1 MNVRRFETHVKVSKE
16 SIGAGLMVSP
26 IEVCLSRWS
35 GLRPSP
41 RNARTHSKKQ
51 IEQIISSIRR
61 FGWTYPILIDELGN
75 ILCGVGRWLAAQKLG
90 LSEVPT
96 ITMGGLRDAEKRAL
110 ILADNKI
117 AANAA
122 WDRKIL
128 AAELGALAV
137 LLPEIDLTLEI
148 TGFEAGEID
157 SLMGDFVDPEC
168 DPADELPQL
177 PSISTSRLSDLWQL
191 GSHRLLCGDSCEEAH
206 IRALMGRRLAAMAF
220 ADPPFNVRINAVV
233 GRGKIKHREFALAS
247 GEMSP
252 SQFIAFLKRW
262 MKLAAQFSE
271 DGSIHYICM
280 DWRHLAEVLSAGEAI
295 FTELKNVVVWAKT
308 NAGQGSF
315 YRSQHEFVFVFKNGD
330 GPHQNNIELGRH
342 GRNRSN
348 LWTYAGVNTF
358 RAGRLDD
365 LAVHPTVKPVAL
377 VADAIRD
384 CSRRGEI
391 VLDPFMGSGTTI
403 LAAEKVGRR
412 AYGLEIDPLYVD
424 VAVKRW
430 QDFTKRDAI
439 LKATG
444 QTFDEVAAE
453 RAAAIVGGSNGCR

>member
-1 MNVRRFETHVKVSKE
+1 M
-16 SIGAGLMVSP
+16 
-26 IEVCLSRWS
+26 CLHQITEMQVAK
-35 GLRPSP
+35 LRPSE
-41 RNARTHSKKQ
+41 RNARTHPKKQ
-51 IEQIISSIRR
+51 VEQIVNSIRR
-61 FGWTYPILIDELGN
+61 FGWTYPILVDADGN
-75 ILCGVGRWLAAQKLG
+75 ILCGVGRWLAAQRMGWKKVPVIS
-90 LSEVPT
+90 LSH
-96 ITMGGLRDAEKRAL
+96 LSDAEKRAL

-117 AANAA
+117 AANAG

-128 AAELGALAV
+128 AVEVGELSLE
-137 LLPEIDLTLEI
+137 LPQVGLTIEI

-157 SLMGDFVDPEC
+157 SLLGDHVDTDG
-168 DPADELPQL
+168 DPSDEIPKVAD
-177 PSISTSRLSDLWQL
+177 SAISQRNDLWL
-191 GSHRLLCGDSCEEAH
+191 LENHRLYCGDCCEETA
-206 IRALMGRRLAAMAF
+206 IRALMGRRLASTVF
-220 ADPPFNVRINAVV
+220 ADCPYNVKIKETL
-233 GRGKIKHREFALAS
+233 GRGKTKHREFAFAS

-252 SQFIAFLKRW
+252 LQFIAFLKRW
-262 MKLAAQFSE
+262 MTLVAQFSE
-271 DGSIHYICM
+271 DGSIHFACM
-280 DWRHLAEVLSAGEAI
+280 DWRHLGELLAAGSDI
-295 FTELKNVVVWAKT
+295 YSELKNVVVWAKT

-315 YRSQHEFVFVFKNGD
+315 YRSQHELIFVYKNGD
-330 GPHQNNIELGRH
+330 GPHQNNVELGRH

-348 LWTYAGVNTF
+348 LWSYSGVNTF
-358 RAGRLDD
+358 KTGRMDELT
-365 LAVHPTVKPVAL
+365 VHPTVKPIAL

-444 QTFDEVAAE
+444 QTFDEVVAE
-453 RAAAIVGGSNGCR
+453 RAPAAVGGLNGRK